1 MSGELEGKVAI
12 VTGGNRGIGKAAAR
26 ELARQGADAALV
38 ARDLA
43 ALMAT
48 AEELTRE
55 TERKVHYFQIDVAQD
70 EQIRQGV
77 QRIGEAFGR
86 IDILVNGAGPSG
98 LGERPAPPSQSDHQ
112 VLEEF
117 TIKTLGYLRMAREV
131 LPYMKQQGWGRII
144 NLGGMAA
151 LTAGRLAGTIRNVS
165 VTAITKTLA
174 NEVGP
179 FGITV
184 NAIHPGT
191 VYTERFEERFAEVAR
206 RQGRTMEEY
215 RRQLGEANAIRRL
228 ITPEDVAHVIAFL
241 ASPRAA
247 AICGETIVVN
257 GGAGSTIRY

>member
-1 MSGELEGKVAI
+1 MNGELEGKVAI

-26 ELARQGADAALV
+26 ELARQDADAALV
-38 ARDLA
+38 ARDLVALKA
-43 ALMAT
+43 A
-48 AEELTRE
+48 AEELCHE
-55 TERKVHYFQIDVAQD
+55 TARKVLSFQIDVAQD

-77 QRIGEAFGR
+77 AVIGEAFGR
-86 IDILVNGAGPSG
+86 IDILVNAAGPAG
-98 LGERPAPPSQSDHQ
+98 LGERPALPSQSDQQ

-131 LPYMKQQGWGRII
+131 VPYMKQQGWGRII

-165 VTAITKTLA
+165 VTAMTKTLA
-174 NEVGP
+174 NELGP

-191 VYTERFEERFAEVAR
+191 VDTERFDERFEGLAR
-206 RQGRTMEEY
+206 RQGRTIEEY
-215 RRQLGEANAIRRL
+215 RQQLAEAAAIRRL
-228 ITPEDVAHVIAFL
+228 VTPEDIAHVIAFL

-257 GGAGSTIRY
+257 GGAGASIRY